1 MITIDLKMA
10 DVQASVR
17 RAMQL
22 LDNMTPVYTG
32 IGEYMVEATRARFR
46 SGIAPDGTRWPAKSQ
61 ATLDRYKAM
70 GYGNLNRV
78 LIGPSRRLSR
88 EVQRFVSRD
97 GVVIGSSLI
106 YAGVMQRGAA
116 KGAFGRDSRGRPI
129 PWGRIPARV
138 WLGLSQEDV
147 RSIEA
152 IVEEHIAEALNQSG

>member
-1 MITIDLKMA
+1 MITINFEMVA
-10 DVQASVR
+10 VQSAIR

-22 LDNMTPVYTG
+22 LDNMTPIYTD

-46 SGIAPDGTRWPAKSQ
+46 SGTAPDGTRWPAKSQ
-61 ATLDRYKAM
+61 ATLDRYKAL

-78 LIGPSRRLSR
+78 LIGPGRRLSR

-97 GVVIGSSLI
+97 AVVIGSSLI

-116 KGAFGRDSRGRPI
+116 RGAFGRDGRGRPI

-138 WLGLSQEDV
+138 WLGLSKTDV
-147 RSIEA
+147 INIEA
-152 IVEEHIAEALNQSG
+152 IVEEHIAGALEPSA

>member
-1 MITIDLKMA
+1 MIDIDLNAAAAMA
-10 DVQASVR
+10 AIR

-22 LDNMTPVYTG
+22 LDNMTPIYAD
-32 IGEYMVEATRARFR
+32 IGEYMVGATRVRFR
-46 SGIAPDGTRWPAKSQ
+46 TGTAPDGSKWAPKSQ
-61 ATLDRYKAM
+61 TTLDRYRAM

-78 LIGPSRRLSR
+78 LIGPARRLSR
-88 EVQRFVSRD
+88 EIQRFASRD

-138 WLGLSQEDV
+138 WLGTNARDEGKIV
-147 RSIEA
+147 E
-152 IVEEHIAEALNQSG
+152 IVEEAIAGAFGAT